1 VTEGQDAAELDGAV
15 AAHDA
20 TIAGL
25 GLQIWLGN
33 EPTFTDRHSQA
44 TEWLTGAVGDDKR
57 RRAEALVAA
66 LAGRR
71 PGHAILR
78 SIGRQYPGESEP
90 RSNIGLYGR
99 RDGSPLWSG
108 PPDPLLCPHGPPP
121 DLTAF
126 DACLEDS
133 LVARGFVDR
142 RFAGPGDLRHLCARA
157 GRAVAPPAPAEDARL
172 LRASIHAGTVPPP
185 GLHDALAREG
195 LHLLLLDVQ
204 SISGGAVACVELPAV
219 AEVGQFLE
227 LLAAVGEAAA
237 RSGLARLIVRG
248 FPPPVDA
255 TVSWATITP
264 DPAVVEVN
272 AAPHASVTAFL
283 GDNRSWY
290 AAAAALGLAPY
301 RLHYNGEVADS
312 GGGGQITFGGP
323 SPARSPFFVAP
334 RLLPRL
340 VRTIARHPSLSYL
353 YAHDYVGPFGQ
364 SVRPDELGADVLGE
378 LRLALALLAR
388 EVDPTP
394 TTIWRSLA
402 PFLTDASGNS
412 HRAAINVEKLWNV
425 EQPGRG
431 MLGLVEFRAFR
442 MQHTPERA
450 AALGALLR
458 AILARL
464 MIAGAAADRLE
475 LVAWDGKLHDRFALP
490 FYLEADLRDVLDD
503 LRAADLG
510 LGAPIVRELMQ
521 DEWREWGSFDIGDC
535 TVTIRQALEFWFL
548 LGDASSQEGTSRLV
562 DSSTNRIE
570 ISLRPRGPAADR
582 RSIETLRV
590 RANGVELPLR
600 AETDP
605 RGPVRV
611 FGVRYR
617 RFEPQHGL
625 HPTLG
630 TQTPIRLL
638 LVNPAVRGGHEI
650 TLHEWAPDGGD
661 YDGVPRDLAAA
672 RGRRAARCVLR
683 RLPAEALPPAI
694 PADHGALG
702 DCTLDLRY
710 LDR

>member
-1 VTEGQDAAELDGAV
+1 V
-15 AAHDA
+15 AA
-20 TIAGL
+20 
-25 GLQIWLGN
+25 
-33 EPTFTDRHSQA
+33 F
-44 TEWLTGAVGDDKR
+44 
-57 RRAEALVAA
+57 
-66 LAGRR
+66 
-71 PGHAILR
+71 
-78 SIGRQYPGESEP
+78 
-90 RSNIGLYGR
+90 
-99 RDGSPLWSG
+99 
-108 PPDPLLCPHGPPP
+108 
-121 DLTAF
+121 
-126 DACLEDS
+126 LEDN
-133 LVARGFVDR
+133 
-142 RFAGPGDLRHLCARA
+142 
-157 GRAVAPPAPAEDARL
+157 RL
-172 LRASIHAGTVPPP
+172 S
-185 GLHDALAREG
+185 
-195 LHLLLLDVQ
+195 
-204 SISGGAVACVELPAV
+204 
-219 AEVGQFLE
+219 
-227 LLAAVGEAAA
+227 
-237 RSGLARLIVRG
+237 
-248 FPPPVDA
+248 
-255 TVSWATITP
+255 
-264 DPAVVEVN
+264 
-272 AAPHASVTAFL
+272 
-283 GDNRSWY
+283 Y
-290 AAAAALGLAPY
+290 AAAAALGLSPY

-323 SPARSPFFVAP
+323 SPARSPFFVEP

-340 VRTIARHPSLSYL
+340 VRTVARHPSISYL

-388 EVDPTP
+388 HADPSP

-464 MIAGAAADRLE
+464 MIAGEAVDRLE
-475 LVAWDGKLHDRFALP
+475 LVGWEGKLHDRFALP
-490 FYLEADLRDVLDD
+490 FYLEADLRDVLND
-503 LRAADLG
+503 LRAAGLG
-510 LGAPIVRELMQ
+510 LGAPLVRELEQ
-521 DEWREWGSFDIGDC
+521 NEWREWASFDIGDC

-548 LGDASSQEGTSRLV
+548 LGDPSSQQGTSRLV

-570 ISLRPRGPAADR
+570 ISLRPRSPAAGA
-582 RSIETLRV
+582 RSIAALQV

-605 RGPVRV
+605 RGPVRL

-617 RFEPQHGL
+617 RFEPRHGL

-638 LVNPAVRGGHEI
+638 LVDPARPGAHEI
-650 TLHEWAPDGGD
+650 TLHEWAPDGND

-672 RGRRAARCVLR
+672 RGRRAGRCVLR
-683 RLPAEALPPAI
+683 RLAADALPPEI
-694 PADHGALG
+694 SPAPGALG